1 MQEGMGAEAC
11 VAFALRSTD
20 LRSFLAGIALQEIRL
35 LAGCSVSD
43 LREQLAVLSVSGRP
57 ILALDLAGS
66 TMPNLRECAIS
77 QLAHTVGELW
87 PSAWGGE
94 DFSGLRDDALS
105 RAYLPIHLAALATK
119 LPGLSQTW
127 ARSSVSA
134 LLRGREPRVAVTPD
148 LEWRQLSLMLSPTGV
163 TVAVQLDREQASD
176 AFAAT
181 VEWLAGHAGVAI
193 VVLADVPPPAVPPW
207 TRLLYGARILAPGPA
222 ETAPRPPESSLAPVS
237 EPPSLKMP
245 TILAAPAVEGRPHP
259 LSVVELRLFRC
270 IQADA
275 ELKPL
280 FGFNL
285 DVAEASLLRAT
296 VDVLWRAGRVAVEID
311 GAEHRAAAKYRAD
324 RDRDHRLMCAGYRV
338 LRLTNEE
345 VMEDCGLAV
354 EKIREVV
361 RLAGPQRGG
370 PKQA

>member
-1 MQEGMGAEAC
+1 MQEGRNADAC
-11 VAFALRSTD
+11 AAFALRSTD
-20 LRSFLAGIALQEIRL
+20 LRSFFDGIALREVRL
-35 LAGCSVSD
+35 LVGCT
-43 LREQLAVLSVSGRP
+43 LGELHERLAVQPISGWP

-94 DFSGLRDDALS
+94 DFGGLRDDALS

-127 ARSSVSA
+127 ARSSVAA
-134 LLRGREPRVAVTPD
+134 LLRGHEPRVAVAPD
-148 LEWRQLSLMLSPTGV
+148 IEWRQLALMLSPAGV
-163 TVAVQLDREQASD
+163 TVAVQLNRERASD
-176 AFAAT
+176 AFVAT
-181 VEWLAGHAGVAI
+181 VEWLAAHAGVAI
-193 VVLADVPPPAVPPW
+193 VVLADVTPPDVPPW
-207 TRLLYGARILAPGPA
+207 TRLLYGARILAHRPGEAATP
-222 ETAPRPPESSLAPVS
+222 TPKSFLAPVS
-237 EPPSLKMP
+237 EQPSLMIP
-245 TILAAPAVEGRPHP
+245 AILAAPAVEGRPHP

-275 ELKPL
+275 ELRPL

-285 DVAEASLLRAT
+285 DVADASLLRAT

-361 RLAGPQRGG
+361 RLAQPQWGG
-370 PKQA
+370 PEQA